1 MCCDWSN
8 WDIDFYGFSIDCDF
22 DAIGWLV
29 GSLVSGFLTLTAIG
43 SNIDGLSLWKN
54 IPIIW
59 KAAVIHLN

>member
-1 MCCDWSN
+1 MIGSN

-43 SNIDGLSLWKN
+43 SNIDGLSL
-54 IPIIW
+54 
-59 KAAVIHLN
+59 